1 METFVH
7 KIMGEVQTITIQ
19 TKDKNNI
26 NQEDMQKGSDSM
38 KNVTIVGLGK
48 IGLPLA
54 AILANSGNFHV
65 YGADINKFVVETV
78 NKGLSHIKN
87 EPGLDKLLG
96 KAYQSKTLEA
106 TTNTTEAVSKS
117 DVVIV
122 IVPVL
127 TKDKGQINY
136 QYIDSA
142 VEEIGK
148 GIKNGTLVIF
158 ETTLPTG
165 DTRKRFGKKI
175 EQLSGLT
182 MGDEFY
188 LSYSPERVYSNRIIQ
203 DLTNYPKVVSGF
215 NKTSLELASSFYK
228 KGLNCEV
235 LQVSSLEVAEF
246 TKVAECVYRDVNIAL
261 ANELA
266 MFADQLDVNIKEVI
280 KAANSEPL
288 SHLHSPGVG
297 VGGHCI
303 PVYPYFFINNGLE
316 EGLVTEAR
324 KINDSM
330 AKYAVKLVEE
340 NIGSLKHSNILILGL
355 SFRGNVKEPTKS
367 STLLLMDE
375 LKQKGATVYV
385 DDPLFNS
392 DEISS
397 YGVIPFSKD
406 VLNDIDIIILQAF
419 HDEYKEFKFSNFVNC
434 KLVLD
439 GRNVLDEN
447 YIKSL
452 GMMYKGIGVR

>member
-78 NKGLSHIKN
+78 NKGLSHINN

-165 DTRKRFGKKI
+165 DTRKRFGKK
-175 EQLSGLT
+175 
-182 MGDEFY
+182 
-188 LSYSPERVYSNRIIQ
+188 
-203 DLTNYPKVVSGF
+203 
-215 NKTSLELASSFYK
+215 
-228 KGLNCEV
+228 
-235 LQVSSLEVAEF
+235 
-246 TKVAECVYRDVNIAL
+246 
-261 ANELA
+261 
-266 MFADQLDVNIKEVI
+266 
-280 KAANSEPL
+280 
-288 SHLHSPGVG
+288 
-297 VGGHCI
+297 
-303 PVYPYFFINNGLE
+303 
-316 EGLVTEAR
+316 
-324 KINDSM
+324 
-330 AKYAVKLVEE
+330 
-340 NIGSLKHSNILILGL
+340 
-355 SFRGNVKEPTKS
+355 
-367 STLLLMDE
+367 
-375 LKQKGATVYV
+375 
-385 DDPLFNS
+385 
-392 DEISS
+392 
-397 YGVIPFSKD
+397 
-406 VLNDIDIIILQAF
+406 
-419 HDEYKEFKFSNFVNC
+419 
-434 KLVLD
+434 
-439 GRNVLDEN
+439 
-447 YIKSL
+447 
-452 GMMYKGIGVR
+452 